1 MDYNDTFRTFALA
14 KLAKRGWTKAQLA
27 KRAGIPY
34 TSLATLLGSRHRPG
48 VGRFYF
54 DTAMAIQDAL
64 SGKRNEDRANP
75 ETDAA

>member
-1 MDYNDTFRTFALA
+1 MDYNDTFRTTVTARM
-14 KLAKRGWTKAQLA
+14 AKRGWTKAQLA

-34 TSLATLLGSRHRPG
+34 TSVATLLGSRHRPG

-64 SGKRNEDRANP
+64 RGKRNEERANP